1 MPKNLF
7 QDMVKAKTLRKE
19 IPKKEILRREIPRR
33 EAIQKRDTPIYPPR
47 REYAQPSGRKSHFGL
62 WIVAII
68 SIIIFI
74 FALSFLFARAEVT
87 VYPKTNDVTLNEN
100 LSAIKDLNPDG
111 LAFDLVIIS
120 GEDTK
125 EVAGGEVKEV
135 SLSAK
140 GIVYMYNTFS
150 AAPQKLAINSRLE
163 GSNGKIYKTISEVT
177 IPGVQGDGTPGRIQ
191 VGIYAAEAG
200 EEYNSTPLD
209 FKISGFKG
217 TSKYEKFYG
226 RSDGN
231 ITGGFKGMSGVVT
244 DVDKETAF
252 TELRT
257 SLQAKL
263 LQKATEQIPDGF
275 ILFKDAAFL
284 NIDEQNVEFSAT
296 GPTVPLT
303 MKGTLY
309 GFLFNEKNLTQ
320 KIAKDAVPE
329 YNDEEVYIPNIKDL
343 TFAMPA
349 PTSLDGTVASY
360 SSIQNINFTLT
371 GNAKIVW
378 KFDDVAFQEA
388 LLGKSK
394 SEFNQILS
402 QYPNADSA
410 ELNLSPF
417 WIRTLPGK
425 LKDIKV
431 TVDYPVVDSR

>member
-1 MPKNLF
+1 
-7 QDMVKAKTLRKE
+7 MVRAKTSQREIRE
-19 IPKKEILRREIPRR
+19 IPKKEILRKEIPKRQVAPVAQRR
-33 EAIQKRDTPIYPPR
+33 NTPIYPPR
-47 REYAQPSGRKSHFGL
+47 REYAQPSGKKSHSGL

-87 VYPKTNDVTLNEN
+87 VYPKIKDVTLNQN

-135 SLSAK
+135 ALPAK
-140 GIVYMYNTFS
+140 GMVYMYNAFS
-150 AAPQKLAINSRLE
+150 ALPQKLAINSRLE
-163 GSNGKIYKTISEVT
+163 GSNGKIYKTISELT
-177 IPGVQGDGTPGRIQ
+177 IPGMQGDGTPGRVQ

-217 TSKYEKFYG
+217 TSKYDKFYG

-231 ITGGFKGMSGVVT
+231 ISGGFKGMSGVVT
-244 DVDKETAF
+244 DLDKENAF

-284 NIDEQNVEFSAT
+284 SIDEQNVEFSAT

-303 MKGTLY
+303 TKGTLY

-320 KIAKDAVPE
+320 KIAKDTVPE

-349 PTSLDGTVASY
+349 PTSPDGLTTSY
-360 SSIQNINFTLT
+360 STIQSINFTLS

-378 KFDDVAFQEA
+378 RFDDRAFQES

-431 TVDYPVVDSR
+431 VVDYPVVNSE